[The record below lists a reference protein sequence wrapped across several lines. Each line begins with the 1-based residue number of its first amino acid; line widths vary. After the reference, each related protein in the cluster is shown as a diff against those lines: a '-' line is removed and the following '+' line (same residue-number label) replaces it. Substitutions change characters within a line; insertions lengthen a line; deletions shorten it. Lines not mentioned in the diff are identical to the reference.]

1 MKKAIILEKS
11 GNIRENIIKN
21 NNISTI
27 KKIIKVKGAGKI
39 EKIHYWKDDDN
50 IISIYGFIEGSAGNE
65 NKHELPPPLDCDL
78 FFGDLVV
85 TKEKDNKM
93 EDFITQD
100 FMHFYSKKCG
110 GFEDLESSDE
120 KSSDISNKSDSDS
133 DYLPSSDH
141 DSDEDDEDYEKNVKK
156 DEEKV
161 DEELLSLGN
170 ESEISDVL
178 SEQSISSEE
187 ESFKFSD

>member
-27 KKIIKVKGAGKI
+27 KKIIKVKGGGKI

-93 EDFITQD
+93 EDFVTQD

-161 DEELLSLGN
+161 DEELLSIGN

-187 ESFKFSD
+187 ESFDFSD

>member
-27 KKIIKVKGAGKI
+27 KKIIKVKGGGKI
-39 EKIHYWKDDDN
+39 KKIHYWKDDDN

-178 SEQSISSEE
+178 SEQSVSSEE
-187 ESFKFSD
+187 ESFDFSD

>member
-187 ESFKFSD
+187 ESFDFSD